1 MDRLIKFSYRFYLR
15 QFLLVIQIKKEITS
29 SVFDTMQPY
38 NRNYKTFRKFF
49 LVDLSILFSVKQV
62 KLEREREKR
71 ILIIFLY
78 ILPHS
83 LLEKKEKE
91 GGVSSR
97 VDTGNI
103 RNEMEI
109 SSGGGD
115 KGEWLAPGEEE
126 GGIVIA
132 YFLFLQ
138 EGEGEKK
145 ETFVLDRRR
154 YPRWITRITYD
165 FAEFNSNFP
174 GDRRFD
180 LNPRRN
186 FSPLRACAVCICGSN
201 M

>member
-1 MDRLIKFSYRFYLR
+1 
-15 QFLLVIQIKKEITS
+15 
-29 SVFDTMQPY
+29 
-38 NRNYKTFRKFF
+38 
-49 LVDLSILFSVKQV
+49 
-62 KLEREREKR
+62 
-71 ILIIFLY
+71 
-78 ILPHS
+78 
-83 LLEKKEKE
+83 
-91 GGVSSR
+91 
-97 VDTGNI
+97 
-103 RNEMEI
+103 MEI

>member
-1 MDRLIKFSYRFYLR
+1 
-15 QFLLVIQIKKEITS
+15 
-29 SVFDTMQPY
+29 
-38 NRNYKTFRKFF
+38 
-49 LVDLSILFSVKQV
+49 
-62 KLEREREKR
+62 
-71 ILIIFLY
+71 
-78 ILPHS
+78 
-83 LLEKKEKE
+83 
-91 GGVSSR
+91 
-97 VDTGNI
+97 
-103 RNEMEI
+103 MEI

-186 FSPLRACAVCICGSN
+186 FSLRSPPFAHARYAFAVQICDILEPLPLSCRTKHALEKNSSDHLGDIIRRVTRVFNRKVWKLGNGWSP
-201 M
+201 